1 MMQYNYGNLL
11 IIGGAE
17 DKEKEC
23 KILKFFYKEAGAEN
37 ARICIITAASEKAG
51 EAAEPYQRLFKEFG
65 CKDITALN
73 FYTREDANCEENIAK
88 IRQSSGIFFT
98 GGDQLRITAML
109 GGTEIGKEFHRL
121 HENKVII
128 AGTSAGASVMSDTMI
143 IGGEGDTPGEDLIRM
158 GPGLGLLRGIIIDQH
173 FAQRGRIGRLLTA
186 VALNPHVLGIG
197 IDEDTAIHV
206 RADGKVRVVGRG
218 TALILDAANAVLSNV
233 DELYDG
239 RPLAFA
245 PVRLH
250 VLCEGHEFNLA
261 DRTSRRSVAQPVG

>member
-1 MMQYNYGNLL
+1 MRYNCGNLL

-17 DKEKEC
+17 DKENEC
-23 KILKFFYKEAGAEN
+23 KILRFFYNEAGAEN
-37 ARICIITAASEKAG
+37 SRICIITAASERAG
-51 EAAEPYQRLFKEFG
+51 EAAEPYQQLFKKFG

-73 FYTREDANCEENIAK
+73 FYTREDAYNEENLAK
-88 IRQSSGIFFT
+88 IKRSSGIFFT

-109 GGTEIGKEFHRL
+109 GGTAIAKELHRL
-121 HENKVII
+121 YESKVII

-143 IGGEGDTPGEDLIRM
+143 IGGQGDTPGEDLIRM

-186 VALNPHVLGIG
+186 VSLNPQVLGIG

-206 RADGKVRVVGRG
+206 RADGRVRVIGRG
-218 TALILDAANAVLSNV
+218 TALIVDAANAVLSNV

-245 PVRLH
+245 PVRVH
-250 VLCEGHEFNLA
+250 VLCEGYEFNLA
-261 DRTSRRSVAQPVG
+261 DRTSNCSVAQPSG

>member
-1 MMQYNYGNLL
+1 MMQYNRGNLL

-23 KILKFFYKEAGAEN
+23 KILKFFYKEAGGKDS
-37 ARICIITAASEKAG
+37 RICIITAASERAA
-51 EAAEPYQRLFKEFG
+51 EAAEPYQELFKKFG
-65 CKDITALN
+65 CADVTALN
-73 FYTREDANCEENIAK
+73 FYTREDANSPENLTK
-88 IRQSSGIFFT
+88 IKRSSGIFFT

-109 GGTEIGKEFHRL
+109 GGTEIGKAL
-121 HENKVII
+121 HMLYENNVII

-158 GPGLGLLRGIIIDQH
+158 GPGLGLLRGVIIDQH

-197 IDEDTAIHV
+197 IDEDTSIHV

-250 VLCEGHEFNLA
+250 VLCEGFEFNIWE
-261 DRTSRRSVAQPVG
+261 RTSSRQ